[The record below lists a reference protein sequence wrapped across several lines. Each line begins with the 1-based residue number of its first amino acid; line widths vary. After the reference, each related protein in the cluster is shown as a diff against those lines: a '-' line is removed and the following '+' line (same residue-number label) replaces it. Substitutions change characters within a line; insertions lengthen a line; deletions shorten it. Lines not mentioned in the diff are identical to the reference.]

1 MASVFPHP
9 DLSNFLLKKYNKDDK
24 SLIPEPSENFE
35 IVRYISNLFAKPHI
49 ILQKTRFL
57 AYVSEVGESF
67 RPIIPKW
74 LVNSAYGVSIG
85 YVGIDTI
92 IHTLNVNKLLKDK
105 LNRDYENK
113 TFIDRAYLDHLNQ
126 IKFQTFINF
135 MDKSIWHTF
144 ASMVLPMY
152 AVHGVVDTTDWYLKS
167 LLQHRN
173 IKKIIIMARGNVN
186 SIPRYANYGSVL
198 FGLLCI
204 PWIIHPLDHATDFV
218 MDNSIRKLYGH
229 MLVDTSNHEI
239 H

>member
-1 MASVFPHP
+1 MSSIFPHP
-9 DLSNFLLKKYNKDDK
+9 DLSNYLLKKYNK

-35 IVRYISNLFAKPHI
+35 IVRYVSNLFAKPHI

-67 RPIIPKW
+67 RPIIPRW

-92 IHTLNVNKLLKDK
+92 IHTWNVNKLLKDK

-113 TFIDRAYLDHLNQ
+113 TFIDKAYLDNLNQ
-126 IKFQTFINF
+126 IKFQTFVNF

-152 AVHGVVDTTDWYLKS
+152 AVHGVVDTADWYLKS
-167 LLQHRN
+167 LLQHKN
-173 IKKIIIMARGNVN
+173 IKKIIIMAKGNVN
-186 SIPRYANYGSVL
+186 SIPKYASYSSVL

-229 MLVDTSNHEI
+229 MLVNIDSFEMH
-239 H
+239 